1 MQIQTILRFHLTP
14 VRIAVSKSTTTNI
27 GMDMGEKETSFCW
40 RERKLV
46 QSLWKTVQRLL
57 KKQTNKKKPK
67 NRITIRSSN
76 TTPRDIIKGR

>member
-57 KKQTNKKKPK
+57 KKQTNKQKKL
-67 NRITIRSSN
+67 RIELPYDPAI
-76 TTPRDIIKGR
+76 PLPGI

>member
-27 GMDMGEKETSFCW
+27 GMDMGEKETSLCW

-57 KKQTNKKKPK
+57 KKQTNKQKKL
-67 NRITIRSSN
+67 RIELPYDPAI
-76 TTPRDIIKGR
+76 PLPGI